1 MSTEKEMK
9 NKENMVAVEALAV
22 SSFGY
27 SVTFVPVVWFER
39 RCPAFRLLSSQMIL
53 LVLLVRLAVT
63 QTSSAS

>member
-22 SSFGY
+22 CSFGY